1 MTAMEDKKKFTYRYD
16 EETENK
22 ARSDWE
28 QQFSDA
34 ITKGF
39 IPENDVIDVENDFDK
54 KEWSW

>member
-1 MTAMEDKKKFTYRYD
+1 MKAMKDRKKFTCRYVL
-16 EETENK
+16 ETENN
-22 ARSDWE
+22 ARSDWK

-54 KEWSW
+54 KDWSW